1 MLPVDLFFFILC
13 VNLWNAVISRHNV
26 QFTLI
31 AGVEEYF
38 LEYIHL
44 FQLFYLRYKDL
55 LQN

>member
-1 MLPVDLFFFILC
+1 MLPVDLFFILC
-13 VNLWNAVISRHNV
+13 VNLWNAVISRYNV